1 MNEPE
6 FCVVLKRE
14 HVLSEEIY
22 TTRAKNFTLPT
33 AVTGM
38 TNFTSDHTII
48 GGNGGAA
55 ARPWLIK
62 SAPSTIP
69 VTGMDP
75 YIGCLIVGYGN
86 HLLTVLDFMAVYFV
100 LIEECTIANE
110 KSILQGCN
118 FNHVLAKTMNITIM
132 ENK

>member
-1 MNEPE
+1 MSEPE
-6 FCVVLKRE
+6 FCVILKRE

-22 TTRAKNFTLPT
+22 TTRAKNFTLPR

-38 TNFTSDHTII
+38 TNFTSDHTI

-69 VTGMDP
+69 LDTPVTGMDP
-75 YIGCLIVGYGN
+75 YRGCLIVVDGN
-86 HLLTVLDFMAVYFV
+86 HLLTVLDFMAVNFV
-100 LIEECTIANE
+100 LEECTIANE
-110 KSILQGCN
+110 KSLIFCRDVIL
-118 FNHVLAKTMNITIM
+118 TMFWL
-132 ENK
+132 KQ

>member
-1 MNEPE
+1 MSEPE

-38 TNFTSDHTII
+38 TNFTSDHTI

-55 ARPWLIK
+55 ARLGLSNLPL
-62 SAPSTIP
+62 P
-69 VTGMDP
+69 P
-75 YIGCLIVGYGN
+75 Y
-86 HLLTVLDFMAVYFV
+86 HW
-100 LIEECTIANE
+100 
-110 KSILQGCN
+110 ILQLLEWTHTVG
-118 FNHVLAKTMNITIM
+118 A
-132 ENK
+132 

>member
-1 MNEPE
+1 MSEPE
-6 FCVVLKRE
+6 FCVVLKQK

-22 TTRAKNFTLPT
+22 TTRAKNFTLPR

-38 TNFTSDHTII
+38 TNFTSDHTI

-69 VTGMDP
+69 LDTPVTGMDP
-75 YIGCLIVGYGN
+75 YRGCLIVVDGN
-86 HLLTVLDFMAVYFV
+86 HLLTVLDFMAVNFV
-100 LIEECTIANE
+100 LEECTIANE
-110 KSILQGCN
+110 KSLIFCRDVIL
-118 FNHVLAKTMNITIM
+118 TMFWLKQWK
-132 ENK
+132 EH

>member
-1 MNEPE
+1 MSEPE
-6 FCVVLKRE
+6 FCVVLKQK

-22 TTRAKNFTLPT
+22 TTRAKNFTLPR

-38 TNFTSDHTII
+38 TNFTSDHTI

-69 VTGMDP
+69 LDTPVTGMDP
-75 YIGCLIVGYGN
+75 YSGCLIVVDGN

-100 LIEECTIANE
+100 LIEECTRANE
-110 KSILQGCN
+110 KSLIFCTDVILTTFWLKQW
-118 FNHVLAKTMNITIM
+118 I
-132 ENK
+132 EQ